1 MYGTGTFIITNFNF
15 LTTSSPKNINRQKSV
30 VFYITML
37 HTVFVFILLMV
48 IHIFL
53 AKQIPNYKMY

>member
-37 HTVFVFILLMV
+37 HTVFIS
-48 IHIFL
+48 IHITYGYTYFSC
-53 AKQIPNYKMY
+53 KTNS